1 MSEQL
6 LENRLAE
13 IERKANELEM
23 QNALLDEQAHM
34 LLEEHHVT
42 PTQLTAFISSP
53 ENFTPSNWET
63 LQQEKMKR
71 EEALARELSNIVSP
85 AKNKK
90 SLKALHLPSYA
101 LFVK

>member
-1 MSEQL
+1 MSEQK
-6 LENRLAE
+6 LENRLTE
-13 IERKANELEM
+13 LERLTNELEI
-23 QNALLDEQAHM
+23 QNALLDDQAHA
-34 LLEEHHVT
+34 LLAEHHVT
-42 PTQLTAFISSP
+42 PKQLTAFISSP

-63 LQQEKMKR
+63 LQEEKKKR
-71 EEALARELSNIVSP
+71 EEVLKRELDNIVSP